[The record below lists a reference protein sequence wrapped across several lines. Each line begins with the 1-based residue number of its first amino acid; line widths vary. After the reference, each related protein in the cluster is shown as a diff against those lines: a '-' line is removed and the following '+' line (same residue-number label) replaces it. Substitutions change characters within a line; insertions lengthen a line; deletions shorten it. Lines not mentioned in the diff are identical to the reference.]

1 MRFIR
6 GHAIVHVLSPV
17 NMYSDGIHIS
27 LALVRTS
34 LLRVGQKGGWSPH
47 TFTPTFWCVWH
58 LPIGFVLFYKVHYK
72 HLGLSVNNLI
82 PPLHYWVSPFQLSLS
97 SAFRRRLRSFRKIS
111 DRFITGQHD
120 VKLPRLIM
128 YSVCM
133 FILNIYWTYNMMILI
148 TNTKYDLPKHYD
160 QGYSE

>member
-1 MRFIR
+1 MKFIR
-6 GHAIVHVLSPV
+6 VHTLVYVLSPV
-17 NMYSDGIHIS
+17 DVYSDGIHIY
-27 LALVRTS
+27 LALVRTA
-34 LLRVGQKGGWSPH
+34 LLRVGRKGGWPHH
-47 TFTPTFWCVWH
+47 TFTPTFWWVWH
-58 LPIGFVLFYKVHYK
+58 LPIGFFLFYKVNTK

-82 PPLHYWVSPFQLSLS
+82 PPLHSWVPPFQLSLS

-128 YSVCM
+128 DSVCT

-148 TNTKYDLPKHYD
+148 TNTKYYLPKHYD
-160 QGYSE
+160 QDYSE